1 MIHREQLKYKNKIVI
16 KVGSSSLTHSNGA
29 LNLMRIERL
38 VSVLVDL
45 SNSGKQ
51 VILVSSGA
59 IATGAAKMG
68 IDKKPTDKIKK
79 QALAAIGQAELI
91 KIYDKFF
98 EESNKTVAQILL
110 TKDGVENPI
119 RRKNAKN
126 TINELL
132 EMGVIPV
139 INENDTV
146 STDEIEF
153 GDNDTLSAIVASMV
167 DADLLILLSDIDGM
181 FTGDP
186 RTDES
191 AKLISK
197 VMDLSADLESYIF
210 ENRSSFGT
218 GGMASKIVA
227 ARHCIEHDIDMVITN
242 GSDPSIIFRVLE
254 GEEIGTYFV
263 SKETLTNSEFRRLII

>member
-1 MIHREQLKYKNKIVI
+1 MIHRAQLKNKNKIVI
-16 KVGSSSLTHSNGA
+16 KVGTSSLTHSNGN
-29 LNLMRIERL
+29 LNLMRIEKL
-38 VSVLVDL
+38 VRVIVDIQ
-45 SNSGKQ
+45 NSGKQ
-51 VILVSSGA
+51 MILVSSGA

-91 KIYDKFF
+91 NIYNKFF
-98 EESNKTVAQILL
+98 EEYNKTVAQILL
-110 TKDGVENPI
+110 TKDGVESSI

-132 EMGVIPV
+132 NMGIIPI

-146 STDEIEF
+146 STHEIEF
-153 GDNDTLSAIVASMV
+153 GDNDTLSAIVSSLI

-186 RTDES
+186 KLDAS

-197 VMDLSADLESYIF
+197 VMDLSKDLESYIF
-210 ENRSSFGT
+210 EHRSAFGT
-218 GGMASKIVA
+218 GGMASKIEA
-227 ARHCIEHDIDMVITN
+227 ARHCLEHGIDMVITN
-242 GSDPSIIFRVLE
+242 GSDPSVIFDILE
-254 GEEIGTYFV
+254 GKEVGTHFV
-263 SKETLTNSEFRRLII
+263 PKSSLINCE

>member
-1 MIHREQLKYKNKIVI
+1 MEHRSQLKNQNKIVI
-16 KVGSSSLTHSNGA
+16 KVGTSSLTHSNGK
-29 LNLMRIERL
+29 LNLMRIDKMVR
-38 VSVLVDL
+38 VIVDIH
-45 SNSGKQ
+45 NTGKH

-91 KIYDKFF
+91 NIYNKFF
-98 EESNKTVAQILL
+98 EEYNKTVAQILL
-110 TKDGVENPI
+110 TRDGIEDPT
-119 RRKNAKN
+119 RRKNAEN

-132 EMGVIPV
+132 SMGIIPI

-146 STDEIEF
+146 STHEIEF
-153 GDNDTLSAIVASMV
+153 GDNDTLSAMV
-167 DADLLILLSDIDGM
+167 SSLINADLLILLSDIDGM

-186 RTDES
+186 KVDDS

-197 VMDLSADLESYIF
+197 VMDLTKDLESYIF
-210 ENRSSFGT
+210 EHRSAFGT

-227 ARHCIEHDIDMVITN
+227 ARHCLEHGIDMVITN
-242 GSDPSIIFRVLE
+242 GYDPSIIFDVLDGKE
-254 GEEIGTYFV
+254 VGTLFV
-263 SKETLTNSEFRRLII
+263 SKDNLINCK

>member
-1 MIHREQLKYKNKIVI
+1 MDHRSQLKNKNKIVI
-16 KVGSSSLTHSNGA
+16 KVGTSSLTHSNGK
-29 LNLMRIERL
+29 LNLMRIEKL
-38 VSVLVDL
+38 VRVIVDVH
-45 SNSGKQ
+45 NTGKQ

-68 IDKKPTDKIKK
+68 LDKKPTDKIKK

-91 KIYDKFF
+91 NIYNKFF
-98 EESNKTVAQILL
+98 EEYNKTVAQILL
-110 TKDGVENPI
+110 TKDGVENPV

-132 EMGVIPV
+132 SMGIIPI

-146 STDEIEF
+146 STHEIEF
-153 GDNDTLSAIVASMV
+153 GDNDTLSAIVSSLIN
-167 DADLLILLSDIDGM
+167 ADLLILLSDIDGM

-186 RTDES
+186 KLDDS

-197 VMDLSADLESYIF
+197 VMDLSQDLESYIF
-210 ENRSSFGT
+210 EHRSAFGT

-242 GSDPSIIFRVLE
+242 GSDPSIIFDVLDGKE
-254 GEEIGTYFV
+254 VGTHFV
-263 SKETLTNSEFRRLII
+263 SKDTLINCE